1 MGRPLLTFSYP
12 GAPDVVATSSSGIY
26 STKLYL
32 TIVVVSWLEL
42 YPEEYPTLIIH
53 MQTKR
58 TI

>member
-32 TIVVVSWLEL
+32 TIVVVS
-42 YPEEYPTLIIH
+42 
-53 MQTKR
+53 
-58 TI
+58 

>member
-12 GAPDVVATSSSGIY
+12 GAPDVVATSGLGIY

-32 TIVVVSWLEL
+32 TIVVASLLEL

-58 TI
+58 II